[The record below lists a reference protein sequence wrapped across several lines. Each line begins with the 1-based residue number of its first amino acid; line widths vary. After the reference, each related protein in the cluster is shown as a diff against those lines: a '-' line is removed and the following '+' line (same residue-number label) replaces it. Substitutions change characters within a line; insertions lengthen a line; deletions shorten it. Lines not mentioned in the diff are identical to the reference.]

1 MTTRIAVTALALA
14 AVATTAASAQTV
26 DRTNGESGA
35 TVLQLTTVPRAA
47 AMGGALTASDGIASL
62 FANPAGL
69 ATVSGFTLHAS
80 GQSIFDGAK
89 AGSAALGFRASSLAI
104 AVGARYLDLGSIDE
118 LVCNG
123 CGGQGTLTGLTLSS
137 HELAATG
144 AAALTVGHSV
154 SVGAAINYYSTSVAS
169 ETGSSMSFSGGIRY
183 PARANARL
191 SVGASIQF
199 VGGSV
204 DLAGFSSP
212 LPQTLRA
219 GLELR
224 PLRPEG
230 SLHLALAA
238 DYIGL
243 KGAPGRIAGG
253 AELGF
258 GRPGSF
264 ELLGRLGFAS
274 GADADYGT
282 KAISFGG
289 GLVLGRLT
297 LDYAY
302 QGSSAFGT
310 QQRFGVTV
318 GPR

>member
-1 MTTRIAVTALALA
+1 MTMRTVVSALALTA
-14 AVATTAASAQTV
+14 ASTAAASAQTV
-26 DRTNGESGA
+26 DRANGESGA

-69 ATVSGFTLHAS
+69 ATVARFTLHAS
-80 GQSIFDGAK
+80 GQTIFDDAK
-89 AGSAALGFRASSLAI
+89 AGSMALGFRASALRV
-104 AVGARYLDLGSIDE
+104 AVGARYLNLGSIDE

-123 CGGQGTLTGLTLSS
+123 CGGQGSATGITLSA

-144 AAALTVGHSV
+144 GAALTLGGSL
-154 SVGAAINYYSTSVAS
+154 SVGAAINFFSTSVADK
-169 ETGSSMSFSGGIRY
+169 TGSSMSFSGGVRY

-191 SVGASIQF
+191 SAGASVQF

-219 GLELR
+219 GIELR

-238 DYIGL
+238 DYVGL
-243 KGAPGRIAGG
+243 KGAPGRIVGG
-253 AELGF
+253 AELGL

-264 ELLGRLGFAS
+264 ELLGRFGFAS

-289 GLVLGRLT
+289 GLVLGPLA

-302 QGSSAFGT
+302 QGSDVFGT

-318 GPR
+318 GR

>member
-1 MTTRIAVTALALA
+1 MTMRTLVPAFALA
-14 AVATTAASAQTV
+14 AVSTAAASAQTV
-26 DRTNGESGA
+26 DRANGESGA

-47 AMGGALTASDGIASL
+47 AMGGALTASDGVASL

-69 ATVSGFTLHAS
+69 ATMSGLTLHAS
-80 GQSIFDGAK
+80 GQSIFEGAK
-89 AGSAALGFRASSLAI
+89 AGSAALGFRASSLRV

-123 CGGQGTLTGLTLSS
+123 CGGQGTPTGNSLSAN
-137 HELAATG
+137 ELAATG
-144 AAALTVGHSV
+144 AAAFALGRSL
-154 SVGAAINYYSTSVAS
+154 SVGAAVNYYSTTVADES
-169 ETGSSMSFSGGIRY
+169 GSSMSFSAGLRL
-183 PARANARL
+183 PARAGAPV
-191 SVGASIQF
+191 SVGASVQF

-219 GLELR
+219 GIELR

-238 DYIGL
+238 DYVGL
-243 KGAPGRIAGG
+243 KGAPGHIVGG
-253 AELGF
+253 AELGL

-264 ELLGRLGFAS
+264 ELLGRFGFAS

-289 GLVLGRLT
+289 GLVLGPLT

-302 QGSSAFGT
+302 QGSNVFGT
-310 QQRFGVTV
+310 QQRLGVTV
-318 GPR
+318 GR